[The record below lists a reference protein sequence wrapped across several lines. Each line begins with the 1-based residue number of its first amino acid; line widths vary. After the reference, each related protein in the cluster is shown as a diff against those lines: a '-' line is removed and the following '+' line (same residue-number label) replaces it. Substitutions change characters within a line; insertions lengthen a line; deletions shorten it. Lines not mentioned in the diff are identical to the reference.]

1 MFSPYSARLV
11 PRFHRSATRFLGFTI
26 VVLGIGTPAVQA
38 MPLPNRW
45 DDLRAQDL
53 RVATVSYRLSIA
65 NRVFCRSTLVPQ
77 PGFVL
82 QGIEQFEPADRAAA
96 ARGYR
101 LGSHKGV
108 LAVVPG
114 SPADRA
120 GLSADDQL
128 VSVNGQP
135 LEDGPA
141 TASPT
146 RAFVEQAQAVIVA
159 AMREGAVTLGVS
171 RASGRANISFKAE
184 SGCPSAV
191 ELVPGEDVNAWA
203 DGSRVVVSSAIL
215 AHCRTDDDLA
225 LVIAHE
231 MAHNLLHHPARLAA
245 AHGSTI
251 GRLGLTGSGSAEI
264 RETEEEADDLAVRLA
279 KAAAYDLRGAEAFMS
294 DLLRGE
300 GAARAAS
307 THPATARRL
316 TLLRAA
322 IGSIDIIS
330 DAPRSARDTIWSG
343 HI

>member
-1 MFSPYSARLV
+1 M
-11 PRFHRSATRFLGFTI
+11 
-26 VVLGIGTPAVQA
+26 VVLCLGTPALAAPQA
-38 MPLPNRW
+38 APVRNRW
-45 DDLRAQDL
+45 DALRAQDL
-53 RVATVSYRLSIA
+53 RVAAVTYRLSIA
-65 NRVFCRSTLVPQ
+65 NRAFCRSALVPQ

-82 QGIEQFEPADRAAA
+82 QGIEQFAPADRAAA
-96 ARGYR
+96 AQNYR
-101 LGSHKGV
+101 LGAHKGV

-120 GLSADDQL
+120 GLSAGDQL
-128 VSVNGQP
+128 ISVNGQA
-135 LEDGPA
+135 LEDGLAPV
-141 TASPT
+141 SPT
-146 RAFVEQAQAVIVA
+146 RAYVEQAQATIVA
-159 AMREGAVTLGVS
+159 AMRRGAVTLGVS
-171 RASGRANISFKAE
+171 GAGGRADIVFEAE
-184 SGCPSAV
+184 TGCPSAV
-191 ELVPGEDVNAWA
+191 ELVPGQEVNAWA

-215 AHCRTDDDLA
+215 ARCRTDDDLA
-225 LVIAHE
+225 IVIAHE

-251 GRLGLTGSGSAEI
+251 GRLGLTGSGSAEM

-330 DAPRSARDTIWSG
+330 DAPRGARDTIWSG

>member
-1 MFSPYSARLV
+1 MFSPYPARLV
-11 PRFHRSATRFLGFTI
+11 SRFHRSAARFLGFTI

-45 DDLRAQDL
+45 DELRAQDL

-65 NRVFCRSTLVPQ
+65 NRVLCRSELVPQ

-82 QGIEQFEPADRAAA
+82 QGIEQFASADRAAA
-96 ARGYR
+96 ARNYG

-245 AHGSTI
+245 AHGSTS
-251 GRLGLTGSGSAEI
+251 GRLGLIGSGSAEM
-264 RETEEEADDLAVRLA
+264 RETEEEADDLAVKLA
-279 KAAAYDLRGAEAFMS
+279 KAAAYDLRGAESFMG
-294 DLLRGE
+294 DLLRGD

-322 IGSIDIIS
+322 IGGLIS
-330 DAPRSARDTIWSG
+330 GAPRAARDTISSG